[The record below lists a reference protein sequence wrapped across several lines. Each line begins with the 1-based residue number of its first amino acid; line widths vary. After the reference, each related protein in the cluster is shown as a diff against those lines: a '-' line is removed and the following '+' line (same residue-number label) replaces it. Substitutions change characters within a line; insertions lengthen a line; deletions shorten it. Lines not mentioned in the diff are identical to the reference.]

1 MVFYDGHCG
10 LCHRSVKFVLPR
22 DPDGTRFVFA
32 PLQGTYIRTKLDDDA
47 IAALPDSIVLLEPDG
62 TLRTRSDAALAI
74 LHRLGG
80 GWKLLAGVGR
90 IAPRPLRDWVYDLVA
105 SIRHKLFKRPDAA
118 CPVVPRELRA
128 RFEL

>member
-22 DPDGTRFVFA
+22 DPDGRRFVFA
-32 PLQGTYIRTKLDDDA
+32 PLQGTYIRTKLDDEA
-47 IAALPDSIVLLEPDG
+47 IAALPDSIVLLDPDG

-80 GWKLLAGVGR
+80 VWKLLAGVGR
-90 IAPRPLRDWVYDLVA
+90 LVPRPLRDWAYDRVA
-105 SIRHKLFKRPDAA
+105 SVRHALFKRPDAA
-118 CPVVPRELRA
+118 CPVVPPELRA